1 MDEFVSRC
9 GYCGDVIDYC
19 QGHGE
24 DERATFGFDYD
35 SDEYEARREFFER
48 DDRSETHRIT
58 VVFDM
63 EEMTG
68 SPEESAEVLTEV
80 YLPNEL
86 TIVSVHAEK
95 REVTA

>member
-24 DERATFGFDYD
+24 DERAEFGFDYD

-48 DDRSETHRIT
+48 DDRPETKIHGWSRRT
-58 VVFDM
+58 RSWDDV
-63 EEMTG
+63 
-68 SPEESAEVLTEV
+68 
-80 YLPNEL
+80 
-86 TIVSVHAEK
+86 
-95 REVTA
+95 